1 MGVWRSQTPKLKTGR
16 CKGTFK
22 KMLNYITLN
31 EIKTRQMAIFSG
43 AVIFL
48 DVKIV
53 KYQAIRTI
61 QSHHVSFT
69 CKMDT
74 LVTLTMKST
83 SRLAR
88 K

>member
-1 MGVWRSQTPKLKTGR
+1 M
-16 CKGTFK
+16 
-22 KMLNYITLN
+22 NYITLD
-31 EIKTRQMAIFSG
+31 EILSRQMAIFSG

-53 KYQAIRTI
+53 KYHQAIRTI
-61 QSHHVSFT
+61 QSHVSFT